1 MWALEYGMTMRRREF
16 IAGSGVA
23 PGCPVAE
30 IAQRAAM
37 AVVGYLS
44 SRTPALK
51 APTVPSNGLA
61 LLTDS
66 DNSRA

>member
-1 MWALEYGMTMRRREF
+1 M
-16 IAGSGVA
+16 
-23 PGCPVAE
+23 AE

-44 SRTPALK
+44 SRTPALE
-51 APTVPSNGLA
+51 APAVPGNGLA

-66 DNSRA
+66 DNSRT

>member
-16 IAGSGVA
+16 IAGPGVA
-23 PGCPVAE
+23 PACPMAD

-44 SRTPALK
+44 SRTPALE
-51 APTVPSNGLA
+51 APAVPGNGLA

-66 DNSRA
+66 DNSRT